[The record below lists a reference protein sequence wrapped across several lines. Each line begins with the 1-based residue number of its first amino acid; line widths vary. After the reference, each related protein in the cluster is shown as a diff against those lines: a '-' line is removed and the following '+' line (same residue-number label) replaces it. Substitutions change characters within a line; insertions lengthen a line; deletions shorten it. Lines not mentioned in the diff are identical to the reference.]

1 MDALGAPPDDWQRA
15 LLDHWLAVKPTGK
28 WLHVRNGLSCPRQ
41 NGKSWLIE
49 ARIIYGVLVCGE
61 RILYTA
67 HDYSTIT
74 QLFDRMKDYFGEKA
88 NDPDCENP
96 ELNDL
101 VRMVRRAA
109 GKEAIFFK
117 NGAVIYFAT
126 RTKSARRGFTVDVVI
141 ADECQELTQVQLS
154 SIMSTASSGPLKNS
168 QYVFCGTPPT
178 PASAGDVFAH
188 VRDSAL
194 KGATDISW
202 NEWSVAEIGDVSDE
216 ARWFETNPALGTRLD
231 IDILRAQL
239 GTMDKLGF
247 AQEVLGYWLPAILAK
262 SVIDQKDWKAC
273 LIPKAEAPKTGKLAL
288 GVKFTP
294 DGKNAAVSAA
304 IIPDK
309 GDRTPYVE
317 LLAFKDVTH
326 GTKWLVGGIVANAKA
341 ASVVVID
348 GKSGA
353 AALAER
359 LKEQKDDKGRR
370 LVPDSAIRLAD
381 VREVQEAESTFL
393 NNISEHGVRHIAQKP
408 LDESARTSVRRN
420 IGKNGAFGF
429 GDGEKGSSAP
439 IESAS
444 LALRGARTSKRN
456 PRRKQ
461 EVRA

>member
-1 MDALGAPPDDWQRA
+1 MDALEAPPDDWQRDV
-15 LLDHWLAVKPTGK
+15 LDHWLAVKPNGK
-28 WLHVRNGLSCPRQ
+28 WWHVRNGLSCPRQ

-49 ARIIYGVLVCGE
+49 ARIIYGVLILGE

-74 QLFDRMKDYFGEKA
+74 QLFDRMKGYFGEKA
-88 NDPDCENP
+88 NDGDCENH

-168 QYVFCGTPPT
+168 QYIFCGTPPT
-178 PASAGDVFAH
+178 PASSGDVFAH
-188 VRDSAL
+188 VRDSAI

-216 ARWFETNPALGTRLD
+216 SRWYETNPALGVRLD

-239 GTMDKLGF
+239 GTMDELGF
-247 AQEVLGYWLPAILAK
+247 AQEVLGYWLPVIIAKAAI
-262 SVIDQKDWKAC
+262 DPKDWLATTIGKR
-273 LIPKAEAPKTGKLAL
+273 EAPRSGKLAF

-294 DGKNAAVSAA
+294 DGTRAAVAAA
-304 IIPDK
+304 IIPDD
-309 GDRTPYVE
+309 GGLPYVE
-317 LLAFKDVTH
+317 LLAFRGIEH
-326 GTKWLVGGIVANAKA
+326 GIGWLVGGLVANASMASVIYIDGKA
-341 ASVVVID
+341 AS
-348 GKSGA
+348 A
-353 AALAER
+353 PLAEA
-359 LKEQKDDKGRR
+359 LGAQKDDRGKR
-370 LVPDSAIRLAD
+370 LVPDRAIKVATVKD
-381 VREVQEAESTFL
+381 AQDAESNFF
-393 NNISEHGVRHIAQKP
+393 NAVCEHKVRHFAQKP
-408 LDESARTSVRRN
+408 LDDSARTSVRRN
-420 IGKNGAFGF
+420 IGQNGGFGF
-429 GDGEKGSSAP
+429 GDGEGSSSAP
-439 IESAS
+439 IEAAS
-444 LALRGARTSKRN
+444 FALHGAKTSKRN

-461 EVRA
+461 VAR

>member
-1 MDALGAPPDDWQRA
+1 MDLLGAPPDDWQRV
-15 LLDHWLAVKPTGK
+15 LLDHWLAVRPTGK

-49 ARIIYGVLVCGE
+49 ARIIYGVLVLGE

-74 QLFDRMKDYFGEKA
+74 QLFDRMKGYFGEKA
-88 NDPDCENP
+88 NDRDCENP
-96 ELNDL
+96 ELNSM

-117 NGAVIYFAT
+117 NGAAIYFAT

-178 PASAGDVFAH
+178 PASSGDVFAH

-194 KGATDISW
+194 DGADDISW
-202 NEWSVAEIGDVSDE
+202 NEWSVEEIGDVADE
-216 ARWFETNPALGTRLD
+216 SRWFETNPALGTRLD

-239 GTMDKLGF
+239 GTMDELGF
-247 AQEVLGYWLPAILAK
+247 AQEVLGYWLPVVVARA
-262 SVIDQKDWKAC
+262 VIPADDWKATTMRRQD
-273 LIPKAEAPKTGKLAL
+273 APRTGKLAL

-294 DGKNAAVSAA
+294 DGGMAAVSAA
-304 IIPDK
+304 ILPEE
-309 GDRTPYVE
+309 GLPWVE
-317 LLAFKDVTH
+317 LIAFREVTH
-326 GTKWLVGGIVANAKA
+326 GIGWLTNGIMANSRTV
-341 ASVVVID
+341 SVVLID

-353 AALAER
+353 GALEQQLRESR
-359 LKEQKDDKGRR
+359 LPEK
-370 LVPDSAIRLAD
+370 AIRIATVSD
-381 VREVQEAESTFL
+381 VQSAESAFLNAISAREVT
-393 NNISEHGVRHIAQKP
+393 HMPQKP

-429 GDGEKGSSAP
+429 GDGEGGSSAP
-439 IESAS
+439 VESAS
-444 LALRGARTSKRN
+444 LALHGARTSKRN
-456 PRRKQ
+456 PQRRQ
-461 EVRA
+461 EARF